1 MTIVMEVYG
10 GSICK
15 EVLNLMGS
23 VDRMGNLHRIYS
35 SVFNSLATK
44 CSYGTY

>member
-23 VDRMGNLHRIYS
+23 VGRTGNFHRIYI

-44 CSYGTY
+44 RSYGTY